1 MLEWIS
7 DPTIWAGLMAL
18 IALEIVLGIDNL
30 VFIAVLAEK
39 LPPEQRDKARV
50 LGLSLALVMRL
61 ILLMS
66 IVWLVGLTEPLFTL
80 FEHSFSARDLIMFA
94 GGLFLLFKATM
105 ELHERLEGRQHES
118 GVRVAYASFGVVV
131 TQIVVLDA
139 VFSIDS
145 VITAI
150 GMADDLTVM
159 ALAMIIA
166 MAVMLLSS
174 KRLTS
179 FINER
184 PTLVILCLGFL
195 LMIGF
200 SLIAEGLGYQI
211 PKGYLYAAIGFSIMV
226 EFFNQ
231 LAQHNKQKWLN
242 SAGNLRERTAN
253 NILRLLGRGDSLEP
267 SIDSASNP
275 DEEQEPLFHDNER
288 HMIHGV
294 LKLAETNV
302 KALMTHRREVHML
315 DLSASPEQQ
324 REQLLGSPY
333 SRIVVIK
340 DGRQDEPLGIVQKK
354 TLLHA
359 MLRGEELDFEKFIEP
374 AAVLLDT
381 HSSYHALEIFR
392 RDGRQLAFVVDEFG
406 TLEGVVSLKD
416 ILEAIAGDISEDDEP
431 QHEPSVMQLES
442 GYYRVDASESINEIN
457 RHLPHPLPVDGDY
470 TTPAGLILDRL
481 ERMPEEGETL
491 QVDNWQICVTELD
504 AMRIAWVELHWQ
516 EDEEAQLAAE

>member
-166 MAVMLLSS
+166 
-174 KRLTS
+174 
-179 FINER
+179 
-184 PTLVILCLGFL
+184 
-195 LMIGF
+195 
-200 SLIAEGLGYQI
+200 
-211 PKGYLYAAIGFSIMV
+211 
-226 EFFNQ
+226 
-231 LAQHNKQKWLN
+231 
-242 SAGNLRERTAN
+242 
-253 NILRLLGRGDSLEP
+253 
-267 SIDSASNP
+267 
-275 DEEQEPLFHDNER
+275 
-288 HMIHGV
+288 
-294 LKLAETNV
+294 
-302 KALMTHRREVHML
+302 
-315 DLSASPEQQ
+315 
-324 REQLLGSPY
+324 
-333 SRIVVIK
+333 
-340 DGRQDEPLGIVQKK
+340 
-354 TLLHA
+354 
-359 MLRGEELDFEKFIEP
+359 
-374 AAVLLDT
+374 
-381 HSSYHALEIFR
+381 
-392 RDGRQLAFVVDEFG
+392 
-406 TLEGVVSLKD
+406 
-416 ILEAIAGDISEDDEP
+416 
-431 QHEPSVMQLES
+431 
-442 GYYRVDASESINEIN
+442 
-457 RHLPHPLPVDGDY
+457 
-470 TTPAGLILDRL
+470 
-481 ERMPEEGETL
+481 
-491 QVDNWQICVTELD
+491 
-504 AMRIAWVELHWQ
+504 
-516 EDEEAQLAAE
+516 